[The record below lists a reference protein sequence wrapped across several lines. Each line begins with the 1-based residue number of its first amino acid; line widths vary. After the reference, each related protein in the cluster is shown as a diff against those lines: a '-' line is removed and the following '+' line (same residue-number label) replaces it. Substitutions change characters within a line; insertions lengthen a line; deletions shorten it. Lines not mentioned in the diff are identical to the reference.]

1 MTGAYLQPPSSE
13 RDTHSKGEHHS
24 MSRIWPIPTI
34 EEKAFT
40 SLTEKRK
47 VALVTTS
54 AAWAAVSGRLHLDI
68 AWKAEMTEAT
78 LPTWKGLLDVFK
90 GEVVYAVGG
99 GLAVD
104 AAKFLAVEKGLEL
117 VSLPTALSV
126 DAFLT
131 WASGYREEGC
141 VRYIETKC
149 PDRLIIDYEV
159 LAAAPS
165 TIRAAGICDTLSI
178 ATGRW
183 DWKYAEEKGRNSPQ
197 TRFIPFIDQ
206 MAEAILAGS
215 LDCAAS
221 AGRGEREGLRQ
232 LLDGLALEV
241 QMCNL
246 IGHSRP
252 EEGSEH
258 YFAYSVENIMGKG
271 LPHGDLVGPGI
282 LLMAEFQGQPT
293 APLRKA
299 LEDCRIPL
307 DSIPRETILETLR
320 GLPEY
325 CTRHKLPYGIA
336 HDLTDDRIQRILKD

>member
-1 MTGAYLQPPSSE
+1 MP
-13 RDTHSKGEHHS
+13 K
-24 MSRIWPIPTI
+24 IWPIPPI

-54 AAWAAVSGRLHLDI
+54 AAWAAVSGRLNLNI
-68 AWKAEMTEAT
+68 SWKAEMTEAT
-78 LPTWKGLLDVFK
+78 LPAWKRLLDDFQ

-117 VSLPTALSV
+117 ISLPTALSV

-149 PDRLIIDYEV
+149 PDRLVIDYEV
-159 LAAAPS
+159 LAAAPPS
-165 TIRAAGICDTLSI
+165 VRAAGICDTLSI

-197 TRFIPFIDQ
+197 TRFIPYVDQ

-221 AGRGEREGLRQ
+221 AGRGEREGLKQ

-293 APLRKA
+293 DSLRKA

-307 DSIPRETILETLR
+307 NSIPGETTLETLR
-320 GLPEY
+320 GLPDY
-325 CTRHKLPYGIA
+325 CTRHKLAYGIA
-336 HDLTDDRIQRILKD
+336 HDLTDDRIQRILKA